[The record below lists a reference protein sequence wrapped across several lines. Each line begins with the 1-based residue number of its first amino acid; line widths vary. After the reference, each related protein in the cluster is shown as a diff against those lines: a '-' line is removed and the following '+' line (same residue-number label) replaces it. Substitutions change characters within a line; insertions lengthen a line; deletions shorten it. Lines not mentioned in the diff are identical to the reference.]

1 MKKKTVD
8 VTDIEILN
16 ILTGHAEFSNKEL
29 ASRIGLSEGST
40 LVRVQNLRERG
51 VIKSYAALINFP
63 FFGYS
68 RYYLIR
74 AEVSETDT
82 EELKQRFLQN
92 RYIILLIEMEG
103 TVDLIMRILL
113 GVCQAKS
120 QKVAKDELHKLTTGI
135 KGLKSVT
142 FNAINFINQK
152 ALALENQDIV
162 K

>member
-74 AEVSETDT
+74 AEVSDVNA
-82 EELKQRFLQN
+82 EELKQRFIQS
-92 RYIILLIEMEG
+92 RYIIILIEIEG
-103 TVDLIMRILL
+103 SIDVIMRIYIA
-113 GVCQAKS
+113 VCQTKNL
-120 QKVAKDELHKLTTGI
+120 KTAKDEVQKLTKGI
-135 KGLKSVT
+135 LGLRAVT
-142 FNAINFINQK
+142 FNPINFADQK
-152 ALALENQDIV
+152 ALRLEASDEI